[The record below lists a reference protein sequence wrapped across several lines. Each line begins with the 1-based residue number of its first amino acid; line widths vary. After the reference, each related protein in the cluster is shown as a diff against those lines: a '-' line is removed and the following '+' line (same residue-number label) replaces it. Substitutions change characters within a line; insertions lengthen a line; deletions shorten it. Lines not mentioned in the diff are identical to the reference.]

1 MPKKRRATE
10 TASKGSTTPL
20 CYTPGARVSQPPHA
34 GSQPLQPAYQSH
46 PPQPCPHATAQHTG
60 AAPRQPHTIERQRG
74 ERKRAS
80 ELQIRY
86 QNTKETLHAHCF
98 KAGTRH
104 SACPHR
110 LRLVPSSRWA
120 RRRGRRQSHVDKVS
134 QHARIRRTQLLP
146 RVRLDRKV
154 DLFRPGLRV
163 RLGGAGAGF
172 GLGLGQPW
180 TGHRAACSSAAAA
193 CGFWPG

>member
-1 MPKKRRATE
+1 MPRKRRRAT
-10 TASKGSTTPL
+10 GPRLRHLLPL
-20 CYTPGARVSQPPHA
+20 CYTPRVSQPPMPTSHQRDYHA
-34 GSQPLQPAYQSH
+34 RTCHVQGRAGAG
-46 PPQPCPHATAQHTG
+46 PH
-60 AAPRQPHTIERQRG
+60 RRIQPHKKPVDVEAER
-74 ERKRAS
+74 EKAS
-80 ELQIRY
+80 RSACRY
-86 QNTKETLHAHCF
+86 QNTKETLHANCF

-163 RLGGAGAGF
+163 GLGGAGAGF

>member
-10 TASKGSTTPL
+10 TASKGSTTP
-20 CYTPGARVSQPPHA
+20 
-34 GSQPLQPAYQSH
+34 
-46 PPQPCPHATAQHTG
+46 CPQHTG
-60 AAPRQPHTIERQRG
+60 ARRGAAPRVCHRATTATLITRTVPRQSEAETRAK
-74 ERKRAS
+74 KRAS
-80 ELQIRY
+80 FSLQIRY
-86 QNTKETLHAHCF
+86 QHTKETLHAHCF

-163 RLGGAGAGF
+163 GLGGAGAGF

>member
-10 TASKGSTTPL
+10 TASKGSTTP
-20 CYTPGARVSQPPHA
+20 
-34 GSQPLQPAYQSH
+34 
-46 PPQPCPHATAQHTG
+46 CPQHTG
-60 AAPRQPHTIERQRG
+60 ARRGAAPREAPRVCHRASHDSHTHHNTVPRRSEAETRAK
-74 ERKRAS
+74 KRAS
-80 ELQIRY
+80 FSLQIRY

-163 RLGGAGAGF
+163 GLGGAGAGF